1 MIKKIHRWL
10 PLLVLIGL
18 LVLFFSLHLD
28 KYLSFNALRENHALL
43 IAWTQTHYFIAPLIF
58 YCFLYHCCSH
68 LYSRSSSSYFNW
80 RIFIRSI
87 LGRVICSHQR
97 YAWGHHTV
105 FCRSHCFGRLVCPKG
120 IWMDRAY
127 ASGISA

>member
-18 LVLFFSLHLD
+18 SVLFFSLHLD

-58 YCFLYHCCSH
+58 IVFYTAAVAISIPGAVLFTLTGGFLFGVFWGVLFVVISAT
-68 LYSRSSSSYFNW
+68 LGAT
-80 RIFIRSI
+80 I
-87 LGRVICSHQR
+87 L
-97 YAWGHHTV
+97 
-105 FCRSHCFGRLVCPKG
+105 FCGSHCFGRLVCQKS